1 MSSIAASELIIN
13 NRGAIY
19 HVNCRPEEIAT
30 TIITVGD
37 PDRVKEV
44 SKYFDSIEFKNQHR
58 EFVTHTGYIGKKR
71 LSVTSTGIGPD
82 NIDIVMNE
90 LDALVNIDLE
100 TRTIKDKLT
109 SLNIIRVGTCGSLQ
123 EEIPVDSF
131 VASTHGLGL
140 DNLMNFY
147 QHTSNEEEKQLLH
160 SFNTHTQLHQGI
172 TSPYITGAGVSL
184 LKEFVNGFH
193 QGITVTCP
201 GFYGPQGRVLRMG
214 LTQPQLIDRLT
225 TFSFGQHR
233 ISNFEME
240 TSAIYGMGKVLGH
253 HCLSLSAIVANR
265 ITKQFSSDGGAAVE
279 NLIKKT
285 LEIIEE
291 KVA

>member
-1 MSSIAASELIIN
+1 MNRIAASELIIN
-13 NRGAIY
+13 SRGAVY
-19 HVNCRPEEIAT
+19 HVNCRPEEIAH

-44 SKYFDSIEFKNQHR
+44 SKHFDSIEFTNNHR

-71 LSVTSTGIGPD
+71 ISVTSTGIGPD
-82 NIDIVMNE
+82 NIDIVLNE
-90 LDALVNIDLE
+90 LDALVNIDFE
-100 TRTIKDKLT
+100 TRTIKENLT
-109 SLNIIRVGTCGSLQ
+109 HLNIIRVGTSGSLQ
-123 EEIPVDSF
+123 QEIPIDSF

-147 QHTSNEEEKQLLH
+147 RYHNNDEEMQLQQAFVH
-160 SFNTHTQLHQGI
+160 HTQIDAI
-172 TSPYITGAGVSL
+172 TKPYIFGASASL
-184 LKEFVNGFH
+184 LKEFVQGFH

-214 LTQPQLIDRLT
+214 LAQPNLIDSLT
-225 TFSFGQHR
+225 SFGFGNHR

-265 ITKQFSSDGGAAVE
+265 ISKEFSSDGGKAVE
-279 NLIKKT
+279 NLIIKS
-285 LEIIEE
+285 LEIISA
-291 KVA
+291 KI